1 MRIAAL
7 AAVCLLI
14 LVVALSGA
22 AADLGAPSQTPS
34 ASVAPTG
41 VPDIPRGYL
50 ALYVQTG
57 EAYGIDWSVLAAI
70 GKIESNHGRSTA
82 VGVRSGVNFLGCCA
96 GPMQFLINPA
106 FAGGGRTTWDVYGVD
121 GDGDGT
127 LDPYDPADAIPA
139 AGNYLA
145 ALLEQ
150 KGGDLEVAIWGYNHS
165 DAYVADVLARAAAYR
180 EAAARTTLT
189 PAPQPGAATGRLIE
203 VPSGVANRPGIL
215 LDDLI
220 HAQAIAMAQRFG
232 LLITSGYRDPQR
244 NAASGGAT
252 RSDHLCGLAADFGGS
267 VAAMSRLELWARQQ
281 RFAYMDGP
289 VLNTDGKHG
298 DHVHV
303 SFARC

>member
-1 MRIAAL
+1 MRIVAL
-7 AAVCLLI
+7 TAICFLV

-41 VPDIPRGYL
+41 IPDIPQDYL
-50 ALYVQTG
+50 TLYIQAG

-70 GKIESNHGRSTA
+70 CKIESNHGRSTA
-82 VGVRSGVNFLGCCA
+82 PGVRSGVNFLGCCA

-121 GDGDGT
+121 GNGDGAR
-127 LDPYDPADAIPA
+127 DPYDPADAIPA

-150 KGGDLEVAIWGYNHS
+150 KGGDLKAAIWGYNHS

-189 PAPQPGAATGRLIE
+189 PAPQPGAATGRL
-203 VPSGVANRPGIL
+203 VPVPIDVASRPGIL
-215 LDDLI
+215 LD
-220 HAQAIAMAQRFG
+220 QAILNRAVEMAKRFG
-232 LLITSGYRDPQR
+232 LLITSGYRDSQR
-244 NAASGGAT
+244 NAASGGAS

-281 RFAYMDGP
+281 GFAYVDGP
-289 VLNTDGKHG
+289 VVNVDGRHG

-303 SFARC
+303 SFTRC